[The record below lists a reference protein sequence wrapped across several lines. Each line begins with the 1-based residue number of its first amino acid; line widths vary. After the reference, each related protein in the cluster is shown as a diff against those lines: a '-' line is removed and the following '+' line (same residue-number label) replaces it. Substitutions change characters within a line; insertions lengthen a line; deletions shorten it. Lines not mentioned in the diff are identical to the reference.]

1 MTPAELE
8 KLVNEDAGVVTAGAS
23 VKNAKSKYDFQA
35 PVVIDFYVAW
45 QDVESE
51 ISNLKSFQTARKKQL
66 RRSADDLKNGYFVAK
81 EISKALYADY
91 EVAVKVFD
99 GVKNDATERII
110 NIQAI
115 AAAPEIA
122 ASNASVAGSNASSAS
137 SAAKITQINKDK
149 IAEKLKA
156 NKKYIVWGLIGVVL
170 VVVAIIVIKKFA
182 K

>member
-1 MTPAELE
+1 MTPTELE

-23 VKNAKSKYDFQA
+23 VKNAKSRYDSQA
-35 PVVIDFYVAW
+35 PVVNQFYSAW
-45 QDVESE
+45 QGMESD
-51 ISNLKSFQTARKKQL
+51 ISNLKKHQGAKRRQL
-66 RRSADDLKNGYFVAK
+66 RVAADDLKNGYYAAK
-81 EISKALYADY
+81 EISKTLYADY
-91 EVAVKVFD
+91 EIAVKVFED
-99 GVKNDATERII
+99 VKDDATERII
-110 NIQAI
+110 NLQAL

-122 ASNASVAGSNASSAS
+122 KSNASVAGSNASSAS
-137 SAAKITQINKDK
+137 SAAKITQIKKDT